1 MPLGLSSQLIIPIT
15 LWGNRAPTH
24 CISCVYL
31 GRDLRTLVTG
41 CNDGQLLV
49 WDSLNSNLKNIQPR
63 CMLFGHSSGIMCIS
77 SGSVNPEDDLIISS
91 SEDGEMCLWDLNDG
105 QCLESTRLQYIH
117 THMQIHLMQGNG
129 ETRLF
134 CNGYYAEIL
143 IINPITLQIMFTLSS
158 RVNPDWISAID
169 IVYPGKP
176 QDNVIGLTVSG
187 FVKVWILTGNE
198 SRSSE
203 PIYEQEFKQIKPLN
217 ALKLTCNT
225 YNQSTVLVVCAK
237 YWQIYDAHDFSLLF
251 SIDNKR
257 NERWAGGEFLSAE
270 KILVWSDSG
279 RGYIYQLPKNCIPD
293 RKEFHEQSKKNHV
306 IDPYCIL
313 TIKNDERL
321 LCPPVTQYHLIPVRS
336 SNSSSSTNTQQQQQQ
351 QSQQPTR
358 VFIRGDSLGRIAIW
372 FISNE
377 MINGVTLNDGIAQGD
392 PVYHEPDNIYSL
404 TDAWK
409 SMKPR
414 PLGIMDQ
421 LNSGDHPDVKVTASV
436 FLPMQGTLIVGR
448 EDGTIIIV
456 PATQTLKL
464 QLLHS
469 QSSQSVNDNWPQYQ
483 VLYGHSGK
491 VTCLLYPHHVDSR
504 YQIQHLVSGGVDFS
518 VCLWDLYAGTL
529 LYRFSV
535 HAGEI
540 TQLLVPPKDC
550 SSRILS
556 CICSVASDHSV
567 ALLSLKENKCIML
580 ASRHMFPVSIIK
592 WRPLDDYMVVGCVDG
607 SVYVW
612 QIETGLLDRV
622 VQGMLA
628 DDILSACDDHQA
640 ASNEDRLT
648 NPAIHLFR
656 GLKSRN
662 LDAIRHA
669 TARGI
674 RHIAGPLHQ
683 QKQDVIDPAIQNRSH
698 PLMIQSLKTNPKDQD
713 SHVLA
718 FDVESLIVNLL
729 ADAYTQLDPETLE
742 NRGLTNNKAYQRY
755 IQLVES
761 PESSHK
767 FWSKVKDSA
776 ESAAQKIQ
784 AKAESV
790 GFKPDVNVA
799 TVLFTRRSSTET
811 ENAKNGVENSSDKR
825 TNKLISSET
834 DLNIEISQILL
845 SLLHG
850 WGLDIEMD
858 GVCESKLGLLRPVR
872 PICFGVLSKG
882 GHMSLYLPT
891 FLAKH
896 DVKCEISSPPV
907 AGKELKLTNE
917 SHLSNIG
924 SSAKRVRMKESGSM
938 ETIFDE
944 DRSRKFYA
952 RYHWELST
960 AMTTTHLLTILSLAR
975 TLMSMNNSSFIP
987 EGERKRRALSRL
999 SRSESRNSDSQIE
1012 ADMKALEADMMA
1024 NIQEQ
1029 SKQGWKLLAGL
1040 HCVFLPELVK
1050 TGGFKKPLLDIL
1062 AKRWQDR
1069 CLKVREAAQTLL
1081 LAELRRIGA
1090 RGRKQLVDDWASYL
1104 CQVDEQNGAAM
1115 NKHLNVPSSDR
1126 TQQSQHSPSNMTP
1139 DNDHEEFNSS
1149 DDDVD
1154 DVGGGVG
1161 SEGGRGVGEK
1171 GENGTSY
1178 QRRSSSGSE
1187 IRRKQSTAIILLGVI
1202 GSEYGEGVEPSKG
1215 QRVMAEEDPNQKKS
1229 IIEGFGAG
1237 NYTLARHTSRALA
1250 YLVEAPPS
1258 TGLPAFSA
1266 LRRAAIDLLGR
1277 GFIVWEPY
1285 LDVTKVLYAL
1295 LELCCDADNLIPTMS
1310 FGLPLTPAADS
1321 CRTARQA
1328 LSLIATSRP
1337 GSFITT
1343 LAREVARYNNLQ
1355 QNAQSMNVP
1364 VAGSPLNRAKPE
1376 ILRNIELLIEK
1387 SQHQVSD
1394 LIIETIDIILH
1405 CLDPNHLKSK
1415 ELGKVFPP
1423 ITRFPN
1429 VTCCT
1434 ATRRI
1439 AVGAK
1444 NGNLAIYELRA
1455 PKPQLINAH
1464 AASITC
1470 CSFSHDG
1477 KHLVSY
1483 SMNECKLAF
1492 WSTATSLFGL
1502 GNSQTK
1508 CVKTFN
1514 TPPNGPDNVTKLP
1527 RLLWVSNK
1535 TILLVFPDGRENKFT
1550 I

>member
-31 GRDLRTLVTG
+31 SRDLKILVTG

-49 WDSLNSNLKNIQPR
+49 WDALNGNLKNIQPR
-63 CMLFGHSSGIMCIS
+63 SMLFGHSSGIMCIS
-77 SGSVNPEDDLIISS
+77 GGSVNPEDNLIVSS

-105 QCLESTRLQYIH
+105 QCLESSRLQYVH
-117 THMQIHLMQGNG
+117 TNIQIHLMQGNG

-217 ALKLTCNT
+217 ALKLTCNI

-251 SIDNKR
+251 SVDNKR

-270 KILVWSDSG
+270 KVLAWSDAG
-279 RGYIYQLPKNCIPD
+279 KGYIYQLPKNCIPD

-306 IDPYCIL
+306 IEPYCIL

-321 LCPPVTQYHLIPVRS
+321 LCPPVTQYHLIPKS
-336 SNSSSSTNTQQQQQQ
+336 QNSQNS
-351 QSQQPTR
+351 QSTR
-358 VFIRGDSLGRIAIW
+358 VFIRGDSLGRIATW
-372 FISNE
+372 FVTDE
-377 MINGVTLNDGIAQGD
+377 MIDGVTLEDGVAQGEAAS
-392 PVYHEPDNIYSL
+392 HEPDNIYSL
-404 TDAWK
+404 ADAWK

-421 LNSGDHPDVKVTASV
+421 LSSGDHPDVKITASV
-436 FLPMQGTLIVGR
+436 FLPMQGTLVVGR
-448 EDGTIIIV
+448 EDGSIIIV

-469 QSSQSVNDNWPQYQ
+469 KVQSSNDNWPQYQ
-483 VLYGHSGK
+483 ILCGHAGK

-662 LDAIRHA
+662 LEAIKHA

-729 ADAYTQLDPETLE
+729 ADAYTQFDPETFE
-742 NRGLTNNKAYQRY
+742 ARGLTNNKAYQRY
-755 IQLVES
+755 LQLVES
-761 PESSHK
+761 PESTHK

-799 TVLFTRRSSTET
+799 TVLFTRRSSNDA
-811 ENAKNGVENSSDKR
+811 ENMKNGADKNTEKR
-825 TNKLISSET
+825 ANKLISSET

-850 WGLDIEMD
+850 WGLDLVMD
-858 GVCESKLGLLRPVR
+858 EVCESKLGLLRPIR

-891 FLAKH
+891 FLTKH
-896 DVKCEISSPPV
+896 DAKSEVSSPLVNNELNHDPSPISS
-907 AGKELKLTNE
+907 
-917 SHLSNIG
+917 
-924 SSAKRVRMKESGSM
+924 KRVRVKESGPAQNAF
-938 ETIFDE
+938 EE
-944 DRSRKFYA
+944 DRGRKFYA

-960 AMTTTHLLTILSLAR
+960 ALTTTHLLTILSLAR
-975 TLMSMNNSSFIP
+975 TLMCLNNSSFFTDS
-987 EGERKRRALSRL
+987 ERKRKVLSRL
-999 SRSESRNSDSQIE
+999 SRSESRSSDSQ
-1012 ADMKALEADMMA
+1012 ADSDMKALEAEVMA
-1024 NIQEQ
+1024 NVQERAR
-1029 SKQGWKLLAGL
+1029 QGWKSLADL
-1040 HCVFLPELVK
+1040 HCIFLPKQSGNV
-1050 TGGFKKPLLDIL
+1050 KKPLLDIL

-1081 LAELRRIGA
+1081 LAELHRIGP

-1104 CQVDEQNGAAM
+1104 CQIDEQNGAAM

-1126 TQQSQHSPSNMTP
+1126 TANHSSSSPANMTP
-1139 DNDHEEFNSS
+1139 DNGEPDEYNSS
-1149 DDDVD
+1149 DDETD
-1154 DVGGGVG
+1154 DVGDHA
-1161 SEGGRGVGEK
+1161 STGRGDRN
-1171 GENGTSY
+1171 ENGSSPI

-1202 GSEYGEGVEPSKG
+1202 GSEYGEGVEPTKG
-1215 QRVMAEEDPNQKKS
+1215 QKIVIDEDTSHKKP

-1237 NYTLARHTSRALA
+1237 NYNLARHTSRALA

-1258 TGLPAFSA
+1258 TGLPAHSP

-1295 LELCCDADNLIPTMS
+1295 LELCCDADNLIPTLS

-1328 LSLIATSRP
+1328 LGLIATSRP

-1364 VAGSPLNRAKPE
+1364 VSGSPLNRAKPE

-1387 SQHQVSD
+1387 SQNQVSD
-1394 LIIETIDIILH
+1394 LIIETVDIILH

-1423 ITRFPN
+1423 ITKFPN

-1439 AVGAK
+1439 AAGAK

-1464 AASITC
+1464 SSSITC

-1514 TPPNGPDNVTKLP
+1514 TPPNVPDNVSKLP
-1527 RLLWVSNK
+1527 RLLWVSSK
-1535 TILLVFPDGRENKFT
+1535 TILLVFPDGRETKYT